1 MPQIFGAAFRVW
13 ALALVCL
20 LVGACQMSR
29 AQADDAAQVSIQVQD
44 ESGQAIPYVTTWRVV
59 EFDPKH
65 VKPNGPFQN
74 LNLGDLERLTRRY
87 SDDHQVVSRFGDHP
101 VQSLQVPPLSDQNG
115 QFRDEIGYA
124 NLTGPGNNYPRPD
137 PLVFGYTFMKRG
149 YLPGKVD
156 FSVPG
161 SQNRVQ
167 ATVTLKRDPAQ
178 AVPTEPYAQ
187 TFDRLRYELS
197 LPQDRSPSPENQQRL
212 QAFRPALEAA
222 ARQAEAAG
230 DKPTAARIYL
240 RMRYLPSVM
249 HKVDDQTEIYGF
261 DQSGDPASP
270 EAQYALD
277 RAYALD
283 PNNPLVWLLTLNRR
297 GDVPPSAPRDDGIR
311 SNIQQL
317 NQLIATYGDKVWPEA
332 YSWRAGSYIPL
343 KEFAKA
349 RELILQAAQ
358 FEPRYTDWDK
368 EIESLKLGMKR
379 EKVPIPADW

>member
-1 MPQIFGAAFRVW
+1 
-13 ALALVCL
+13 
-20 LVGACQMSR
+20 MSR
-29 AQADDAAQVSIQVQD
+29 AQADDAVQVSIKVQD
-44 ESGQAIPYVTTWRVV
+44 ESGRAIPYVCVWRFVQIQP
-59 EFDPKH
+59 EHARRTAFPKSH
-65 VKPNGPFQN
+65 
-74 LNLGDLERLTRRY
+74 LNADDLWRLTRRY
-87 SDDHQVVSRFGDHP
+87 RNDCEVISRAGDMP
-101 VQSLQVPPLSDQNG
+101 VPYLDVPPMGSVDG
-115 QFRDEIGYA
+115 QILEQVDYA
-124 NLTGPGNNYPRPD
+124 YLTGRKNNYPRPN

-156 FSVPG
+156 FSVSG

-178 AVPTEPYAQ
+178 AVPTAPYAQ

-197 LPQDRSPSPENQQRL
+197 LPQDHSPSPENQQRL

-297 GDVPPSAPRDDGIR
+297 GDVPASAPRDDRIR
-311 SNIQQL
+311 RNIQQL
-317 NQLIATYGDKVWPEA
+317 NQLIATHGDKVWPWA
-332 YSWRAGSYIPL
+332 YNWRAGSYIPL
-343 KEFAKA
+343 KEYAKA

-379 EKVPIPADW
+379 EKVPVPADW

>member
-1 MPQIFGAAFRVW
+1 MAQFIGASFRAW
-13 ALALVCL
+13 TLGLLCLAL
-20 LVGACQMSR
+20 GACQMSR
-29 AQADDAAQVSIQVQD
+29 AHADDAVQVSIKVQD
-44 ESGQAIPYVTTWRVV
+44 ESGRAIPYVTAWR
-59 EFDPKH
+59 H
-65 VKPNGPFQN
+65 VAINPAHTTLSKLQ
-74 LNLGDLERLTRRY
+74 LNSADLWRITQRY
-87 SDDHQVVSRFGDHP
+87 GDDHQVISFYGDKPVPGLEVMSLSRGDG
-101 VQSLQVPPLSDQNG
+101 D
-115 QFRDEIGYA
+115 FMDEMSYA
-124 NLTGPGNNYPRPD
+124 KRTGIGNNYPRPD

-156 FSVPG
+156 FSVPS
-161 SQNRVQ
+161 SQTQVQ
-167 ATVTLKRDPAQ
+167 ATVTLKRDPTQ
-178 AVPTEPYAQ
+178 AVPTAAYQQ

-197 LPQDRSPSPENQQRL
+197 LPQDPSPSPENQRRM

-230 DKPTAARIYL
+230 DKATAAHIYL

-249 HKVDDQTEIYGF
+249 HKIDDQTEIYAF

-270 EAQYALD
+270 EAKYALD

-297 GDVPPSAPRDDGIR
+297 GDVPASAPRDDRIR
-311 SNIQQL
+311 RNIQQL
-317 NQLIATYGDKVWPEA
+317 NQLIATHGENVWPWA
-332 YSWRAGSYIPL
+332 YNWRAGSYIPL
-343 KEFAKA
+343 KEYAKA

-379 EKVPIPADW
+379 EKVPVPADW